1 MDEKVYFTQEGLD
14 KLKRELNEL
23 KTKGRA
29 EMAKAIEEAREKGDL
44 KENAEYDAAKSAQGL
59 HEMKISKLET
69 MLANA
74 RIIDETNMD
83 LSKVF
88 ILSTVRV
95 RDMAT
100 KAEMKY
106 TLVSEKE
113 ADYKSGKIAVN
124 SPVGKG
130 LIGKVVGDMVEIK
143 VPAGVKTFQVIEI
156 TREG

>member
-1 MDEKVYFTQEGLD
+1 MDEKVYFTQDGLE
-14 KLKRELNEL
+14 KLKRELHEL
-23 KTKGRA
+23 KTKGRSELA
-29 EMAKAIEEAREKGDL
+29 RAIEEAREKGDL

-95 RDMAT
+95 RDMST
-100 KAEMKY
+100 KIEMKY

-130 LIGKVVGDMVEIK
+130 LIGKVVGDTVEIK
-143 VPAGVKTFQVIEI
+143 VPAGVKKFQVMEI
-156 TREG
+156 TREI